1 MEICVV
7 PSLFTWNYVY
17 IYIYL
22 FYLFSSNLSKLQ
34 ILEFLDQKIGGNLL
48 QVDNF
53 WIANKVQ
60 QYLQFLLQAKAV
72 YVTAL
77 TLNYK

>member
-1 MEICVV
+1 M
-7 PSLFTWNYVY
+7 Y

-22 FYLFSSNLSKLQ
+22 FYLFSSNISKLQ

-60 QYLQFLLQAKAV
+60 QYLQFLLPAKAV